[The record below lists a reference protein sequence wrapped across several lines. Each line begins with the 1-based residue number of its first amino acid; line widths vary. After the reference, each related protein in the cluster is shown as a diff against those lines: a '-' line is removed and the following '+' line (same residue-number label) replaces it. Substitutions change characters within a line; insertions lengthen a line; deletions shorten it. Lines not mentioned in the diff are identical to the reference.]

1 MHRSDAAQPQEATM
15 IEQWAIRDE
24 RTKFCVHAMRACGG
38 TWMERPVGWLFREE
52 ADHANALVELY
63 GSTRATHD
71 QHETLLRMIA
81 DGTAILAWEIDLDAL
96 DPWWI
101 EELDCD
107 EARRLIGLGA
117 QARRVLGRHPLEDLP
132 EEVGDDRFDT
142 SVFEREA
149 EARRARVRSAA

>member
-1 MHRSDAAQPQEATM
+1 MTK
-15 IEQWAIRDE
+15 QWAIRDE
-24 RTKFCVHAMRACGG
+24 RTKFCIHAMRTCGG
-38 TWMERPVGWLFREE
+38 AWMGRSVGWLFREE

-63 GSTRATHD
+63 RATRATHD
-71 QHETLLRMIA
+71 QYETLLRMIA

-96 DPWWI
+96 DPWWL
-101 EELDCD
+101 EKLDSD

>member
-1 MHRSDAAQPQEATM
+1 MA
-15 IEQWAIRDE
+15 EQWTIRDE
-24 RTKFCVHAMRACGG
+24 RTTFCVRAMRACGG
-38 TWMERPVGWLFREE
+38 AWMGQSVGWLFREE
-52 ADHANALVELY
+52 DDHANALMELY
-63 GSTRATHD
+63 RATRATPN
-71 QHETLLRMIA
+71 QREQLLSMIA
-81 DGTAILAWEIDLDAL
+81 DGTAILAWESDLDAL
-96 DPWWI
+96 DPCWL

-142 SVFEREA
+142 SAFEREA

>member
-1 MHRSDAAQPQEATM
+1 MTQ
-15 IEQWAIRDE
+15 QWTIRDE

-38 TWMERPVGWLFREE
+38 AWIGGSVGWLFREE

-63 GSTRATHD
+63 RATRASHD
-71 QHETLLRMIA
+71 QRERLLSMIA
-81 DGTAILAWEIDLDAL
+81 DGTAALSWEMDLDAL
-96 DPWWI
+96 EPDWL
-101 EELDCD
+101 EELGSD
-107 EARRLIGLGA
+107 EARRLIGLGT

-142 SVFEREA
+142 SAFEDMA